1 MFHITLYFVKKPSIK
16 KFKSCHIHNYLFFSF
31 EYRTKHYAV
40 QTDNPT
46 TLITEILK
54 TITLYYNTYNSH
66 QAFKLFINQLP
77 TSLFKRD
84 WFNRNQQLFE
94 YKYV

>member
-1 MFHITLYFVKKPSIK
+1 MQL
-16 KFKSCHIHNYLFFSF
+16 
-31 EYRTKHYAV
+31 
-40 QTDNPT
+40 DNPT
-46 TLITEILK
+46 TLIKEILK
-54 TITLYYNTYNSH
+54 TIKLVFILYTTTY

-84 WFNRNQQLFE
+84 WFNRSEQLFE

>member
-46 TLITEILK
+46 TLIKEILK
-54 TITLYYNTYNSH
+54 TIKLVFILYTTTHTTAIKHLNC
-66 QAFKLFINQLP
+66 L
-77 TSLFKRD
+77 
-84 WFNRNQQLFE
+84 
-94 YKYV
+94 